1 MLNDAP
7 LGDGAD
13 EDLLK
18 ITQVARSLADLI
30 VASRNTAPFTL
41 AVDAAWGMGKSSL
54 LHRLDVT
61 LAAEAG
67 ISTVWFNAWTSGRA
81 SALEGLIKSVLL
93 RFDRNVIR
101 RALRSMSK
109 RAHLLGALRGLAL
122 VAASFFGLGRV
133 VDEMW
138 QRMSLD
144 AQARNQ
150 IKGVLRDAFGAWL
163 AKGGEAGGRL
173 LVVFVDDLDRCAG
186 ERVVEVCEAI
196 KLYLDVPGIVFVLA
210 CDQSALWRAVQN
222 SSGVGD
228 PAAAVEYLEKIVQIS
243 YRIPAPSP
251 DQALQLVDGYLYR
264 SGTSGLFDKPL
275 KDLIIERSGRNPRRI
290 KRLINSF
297 VLEYHLNRTW
307 DAIGL
312 ENLVKVIMLQHF
324 YPAFY
329 RLLSNPRHLGLI
341 PEFLAYRDFRK
352 EVKEVKE
359 GGAVTASDWAA
370 LFGSKGLRPP
380 QGRPDELHDLERQ
393 LPAEFPA
400 LVDDRD
406 FVALLESFGPTTE
419 SVMEQLQRRPL
430 AVTQVPDDHA
440 ATGFLA
446 SLQSI
451 PEHVDVP
458 VTPDNLAITADGR
471 LVAVQRPDRVA
482 GLRESFPLLA
492 NRRSARVRL
501 PVGEPIRPVLRD
513 LRVLWVD
520 DQPANNRDLAGYLV
534 ECGVRVDIAR
544 GWTEARDALVRRR
557 PDALLSDFRRGT
569 DDNAGIDD
577 LASFRREGYD
587 GPVLFFSGKVPSL
600 DLQSRIQELQA
611 EGPTNDENEVVRWL
625 EQLVAGREG

>member
-1 MLNDAP
+1 VLNDAP

-41 AVDAAWGMGKSSL
+41 AIDAAWGMGKSSL

-109 RAHLLGALRGLAL
+109 RAHLLGALRGLGL

-163 AKGGEAGGRL
+163 AKGSEAGGRL

-243 YRIPAPSP
+243 YRIPAPSS

-329 RLLSNPRHLGLI
+329 RLLSNPRHVGLI

-359 GGAVTASDWAA
+359 GGAVTTSDWAA

-380 QGRPDELHDLERQ
+380 QGRSDELHDLERQ

-406 FVALLESFGPTTE
+406 FVALLESFGPATE

-430 AVTQVPDDHA
+430 AVTQVPED
-440 ATGFLA
+440 
-446 SLQSI
+446 
-451 PEHVDVP
+451 
-458 VTPDNLAITADGR
+458 LAITADGG
-471 LVAVQRPDRVA
+471 LVAVQQVA
-482 GLRESFPLLA
+482 GLRESFPLAA

-501 PVGEPIRPVLRD
+501 PVGEPIRPALRD

-520 DQPANNRDLAGYLV
+520 DQPPNNRDLAGYLV

-544 GWTEARDALVRRR
+544 GWTEARDALVRHR

-600 DLQSRIQELQA
+600 RLQSWIQELRA

-625 EQLVAGREG
+625 EQLVAGREE